1 MNGVDGLDDVE
12 VVVINNFDEWITEVS
27 SHDHLGVIFVPRGS
41 MAAGGVISSV
51 NEVVVITG
59 GLESIGT
66 FKVHG
71 VKQGTQD
78 FFG

>member
-1 MNGVDGLDDVE
+1 MNGVDGLNDVE
-12 VVVINNFDEWITEVS
+12 VVIIDDFYEWITEVS
-27 SHDHLGVIFVPRGS
+27 SHNHLGVVFVPGGS

-51 NEVVVITG
+51 NEVIVITG
-59 GLESIGT
+59 WLESIGT

>member
-12 VVVINNFDEWITEVS
+12 VVIVDDFDEWITEVS
-27 SHDHLGVIFVPRGS
+27 SHDHLGVIFVPGRS
-41 MAAGGVISSV
+41 MAAGGISSSV
-51 NEVVVITG
+51 NEVMVITW
-59 GLESIGT
+59 GLESIGA
-66 FKVHG
+66 FKMHG

>member
-1 MNGVDGLDDVE
+1 M
-12 VVVINNFDEWITEVS
+12 S
-27 SHDHLGVIFVPRGS
+27 
-41 MAAGGVISSV
+41 AGGVISSV
-51 NEVVVITG
+51 NEVIVITG
-59 GLESIGT
+59 WLESIGT